1 MLEEYINQSEAQGW
15 LTSTKYYDALAENE
29 RDNIAMLQ
37 DKKEELLAQLG
48 DYEDTEQW
56 YENAAA
62 IDEITLAIEQAN
74 TALLEYEQTI
84 QELEFEQFDLLQDRI
99 SALTK
104 ESEFLIELMSNKKL
118 YEDNG
123 KFTDEGMTTMG
134 LHGQSYNIYMHQAD
148 MVAEEIKSIEDLM
161 ASSTSNELDGEL
173 EERYREMIA
182 LQQEYILAAE
192 EEKNAIR
199 DMVEE
204 GIELELDALQEKID
218 LYNKALDSQKDLYD
232 YQKKVKEQTEEIA
245 SLEKQMA
252 AYTGDDSEE
261 AQAKIQELKV
271 SLEDAKADL
280 EETEYDKYIAD
291 QEKLLD
297 ELYLEYETTLN
308 ERLDD
313 IDALIVDMIDEI
325 NANAGTISSTIDEVT
340 RAVGYEVSDELEAA
354 WDVDA
359 EGIREVITNYSDKF
373 DSAHT
378 STKGVL
384 DAIQLNTE
392 SMIDKLNAIASEKA
406 ESAAKSSVVVQKKP
420 TSSNNTHNN
429 TQTNKT
435 EEPKKD
441 TSTGGDGIPK
451 VGDAVTFENGKYYY
465 SSDGL
470 KPTGSSLLGK
480 TVYITRINNASWA
493 KKQYHIARDK
503 DGKRP
508 LGWVDI
514 SQISG
519 YAIGKEKFFD
529 DEIAWTQEGNK
540 KEFIVRPSDGAI
552 LTPIAKGDSVLNAN
566 ATKNIWNMANS
577 PAEFVRDN
585 LNLGTT
591 NIPNNST
598 VQSNYTQHLDKVVF
612 NLPNVKNYEE
622 LLSAMQK
629 DKNFEKLILS
639 MSIDRLAG
647 KSGLAKGK
655 VIR

>member
-99 SALTK
+99 SALT
-104 ESEFLIELMSNKKL
+104 EEADFLIELMSNKKL

-123 KFTDEGMTTMG
+123 QFTDEGMSTMG

-148 MVAEEIKSIEDLM
+148 MAAEEIERIKDLM
-161 ASSTSNELDGEL
+161 SSSTSDEYDKEL

-218 LYNKALDSQKDLYD
+218 LYNEALDSQKDLYD

-252 AYTGDDSEE
+252 AYAGDDSEE
-261 AQAKIQELKV
+261 AKAKIQELKV
-271 SLEDAKADL
+271 SLEEAKADL
-280 EETEYDKYIAD
+280 EETEYEKYISD
-291 QEKLLD
+291 TEKLLD
-297 ELYLEYETTLN
+297 DLYLEYETTLN
-308 ERLDD
+308 ERLDN
-313 IDALIVDMIDEI
+313 IDALIMDMIAEI

-340 RAVGYEVSDELEAA
+340 RAVGYETSQEMKDA
-354 WDVDA
+354 WNINTG
-359 EGIREVITNYSDKF
+359 EIKEVITNYSDQFKY
-373 DSAHT
+373 AHT

-384 DAIQLNTE
+384 DAISLNTLN
-392 SMIDKLNAIASEKA
+392 MINKLDAIASEKA
-406 ESAAKSSVVVQKKP
+406 KVAAKSSVANQKKTP
-420 TSSNNTHNN
+420 TS
-429 TQTNKT
+429 NKGNDQKK
-435 EEPKKD
+435 EEPKK
-441 TSTGGDGIPK
+441 TSGGDDVPK

-470 KPTGSSLLGK
+470 KPTGSSMLGK
-480 TVYITRINNASWA
+480 TVYITNINNASWA

-508 LGWVDI
+508 LGWVDK

-529 DEIAWTQEGNK
+529 NEIAWTQEGNK
-540 KEFIVRPSDGAI
+540 QEFIVRPSDGAI
-552 LTPIAKGDSVLNAN
+552 LTPIAKGDSVLNAV
-566 ATKNIWNMANS
+566 ASKNIWDMANN
-577 PAEFVRDN
+577 PAEFIKDN
-585 LNLGTT
+585 LSFGTT
-591 NIPNNST
+591 NVPNNSNS
-598 VQSNYTQHLDKVVF
+598 QNNLTQNFDKVVF
-612 NLPNVKNYEE
+612 NLPNVKNYDE

-629 DKNFEKLILS
+629 DKNFERLISS
-639 MSIDRLAG
+639 MAIDRLAG
-647 KSGLAKGK
+647 KSSLAKGK
-655 VIR
+655 AIR